1 MNNKWYHP
9 YIIWSG
15 VWFFIFFVILL
26 IALAQYRFYM
36 VGSGSGSELASFIKT
51 IIDKYNLQ
59 IPFREDAA
67 LGYTITILTYLLVLI
82 GFGAICLITALFQN
96 HFQLAHEQQHESEI
110 ETLDLRIQMLES
122 NLNTLDL
129 KLEVLDQDYEK
140 AVASAHKARKTI
152 DRLEAKL
159 VQESYKNE
167 ELVGK
172 LQKAHLKQ
180 DEALELVRSI
190 EEDRKRIVTDKIYL
204 KANLEE
210 EERLHIGPDRHVVKH
225 LRLNSSWLNSMYK
238 NILFSRRALKN
249 LAEIQN
255 VPEIF
260 PALPDALTSI
270 NNTSLEALME
280 KDQIPPKNI
289 VRYNTHHLNNFKGL
303 LWQYRFSSDGRIF
316 FGLSKNRIWNVDMIL
331 LKRRLPDKIQKYDK
345 YLADTLGKDNDD
357 LMSAQAEP
365 LNAGH
370 PS

>member
-1 MNNKWYHP
+1 
-9 YIIWSG
+9 
-15 VWFFIFFVILL
+15 
-26 IALAQYRFYM
+26 
-36 VGSGSGSELASFIKT
+36 
-51 IIDKYNLQ
+51 
-59 IPFREDAA
+59 
-67 LGYTITILTYLLVLI
+67 
-82 GFGAICLITALFQN
+82 
-96 HFQLAHEQQHESEI
+96 
-110 ETLDLRIQMLES
+110 
-122 NLNTLDL
+122 
-129 KLEVLDQDYEK
+129 
-140 AVASAHKARKTI
+140 
-152 DRLEAKL
+152 
-159 VQESYKNE
+159 
-167 ELVGK
+167 
-172 LQKAHLKQ
+172 
-180 DEALELVRSI
+180 
-190 EEDRKRIVTDKIYL
+190 
-204 KANLEE
+204 
-210 EERLHIGPDRHVVKH
+210 
-225 LRLNSSWLNSMYK
+225 MYK